1 MKTVLSQRNII
12 KQNYLLNNSSYKLSA
27 LSLDIVMGLITEVK
41 NEDKDFNI
49 YEFYIKDIEKKFDKQ
64 IDERTLHKVAEEL
77 LSSTITVKKDKDFLK
92 MNWVSS
98 FEYLN
103 SQRKFEISFDPKLKP
118 YLLEL
123 KENFVLGYFS
133 EIIKI
138 RSEYSKRIYMLLRQ
152 RVNIGQWTIN
162 LDELQN
168 LLMVPNSYKRYKEFK
183 RSVLKTAE
191 KQIQENSSLGFT
203 IEEIKEGRKTTK
215 LKFIISDTSTKQK
228 VKLNKQSKSNN
239 TGLKALEN
247 WYSEDNVTINE
258 GVNFE

>member
-1 MKTVLSQRNII
+1 MPTKLTDRNII

-41 NEDKDFNI
+41 NEDKNFQI
-49 YEFYIKDIEKKFDKQ
+49 YEFYIKDLEKKFKKQ
-64 IDERTLHKVAEEL
+64 IDERTLDKVAEEL
-77 LSSTITVKKDKDFLK
+77 LCSTITVKKNKDFLK

-133 EIIKI
+133 EIVKI

-152 RVNIGQWTIN
+152 RVNIGTWTITVE
-162 LDELQN
+162 ELQKI
-168 LLMVPNSYKRYKEFK
+168 LMVPNSYKQYKEFK
-183 RSVLKTAE
+183 RSILKVAE
-191 KQIQENSSLGFT
+191 KQIQKNSSLNFS
-203 IEEIKEGRKTTK
+203 IEEFKEGRKTVS
-215 LKFIISDTSTKQK
+215 LKFKIF
-228 VKLNKQSKSNN
+228 NKQIENKTKEPKQTKSI
-239 TGLKALEN
+239 KALEDFYTEEN
-247 WYSEDNVTINE
+247 N
-258 GVNFE
+258 